1 MQTIH
6 TLGALPDQL
15 PTTVR
20 QQPQRSTSIVGVHL
34 RQIRRVQ
41 TDQRDRMRISV
52 IVLAAI
58 PTREHPHQRST
69 ARRDI
74 DHPFTRGDETFRDV
88 LADTVATFNR
98 PGSGP
103 PLTTE
108 RPKFPEPLR
117 VVHELSPTENLRAE
131 FNTTTALIRLCGS
144 TPITTLA
151 TAISFAR
158 C

>member
-1 MQTIH
+1 MR
-6 TLGALPDQL
+6 A
-15 PTTVR
+15 
-20 QQPQRSTSIVGVHL
+20 SIVGVDL

-41 TDQRDRMRISV
+41 TDQRDRVRV
-52 IVLAAI
+52 GVVVLAAI
-58 PTREHPHQRST
+58 PTHEHPHQRST

-74 DHPFTRGDETFRDV
+74 DHTFIRGDETLRDV

-108 RPKFPEPLR
+108 RPKFPEPCASFTNWAR
-117 VVHELSPTENLRAE
+117 PTTFARE
-131 FNTTTALIRLCGS
+131 FNTTTALMRLCGS

-151 TAISFAR
+151 TVISFAR
-158 C
+158 S